1 MASKFAKN
9 PVSLSEC
16 VTPGK
21 NRKKCDRIKHFGEG
35 RSPFT
40 ILLFLGMNWQG
51 DSLRDSFA
59 SRAFDEF
66 MNVMFYF
73 ARISAIPQVSLD
85 LCLHVDRKLSRYP
98 G

>member
-1 MASKFAKN
+1 MD
-9 PVSLSEC
+9 
-16 VTPGK
+16 GK
-21 NRKKCDRIKHFGEG
+21 
-35 RSPFT
+35 S
-40 ILLFLGMNWQG
+40 